1 MNKRMKRIVLLGV
14 CLAPFIGFVSTT
26 NAIKGL
32 AAPPALYFD
41 LNAKARD
48 WQSYSHA
55 ALSGPAAARAV
66 ADTLAPSR
74 ESICL
79 TARLEE
85 TDGIVTGAAGK
96 GATSAALASAC
107 AAMTAIDATLQDAAQ
122 RNDERRTQAAQVAE
136 TLLDIPERDDLG
148 IFERQKAFDDALAP
162 LKDALADA
170 RNEKLRETVR
180 AQTAI
185 LAASVATLETQEG
198 AFGDTQRAAV
208 AALKSQ
214 LQDVQGTLNG
224 FLDEIAQDADVDP
237 PAPLLSSGEA
247 IAQWW
252 PRLLPQILAAV
263 GVDLAILWVA
273 GFLAVSRA
281 SIRDMKDALEK
292 PRPRSITIKA
302 ANSNLKT

>member
-1 MNKRMKRIVLLGV
+1 MSKKIKRIILLGV
-14 CLAPFIGFVSTT
+14 SLAPFVGLISTV
-26 NAIKGL
+26 NAVKGL
-32 AAPPALYFD
+32 STAPALYFD
-41 LNAKARD
+41 MNAKARD

-55 ALSGPAAARAV
+55 ALAGPAAAQAV

-107 AAMTAIDATLQDAAQ
+107 AAITAIDATLQDAAQ
-122 RNDERRTQAAQVAE
+122 RNDERRTDAAKVAG

-148 IFERQKAFDDALAP
+148 IFERQRAFDEALAP

-198 AFGDTQRAAV
+198 EFGERQRAAV
-208 AALKSQ
+208 AALKTQ
-214 LQDVQGTLNG
+214 MQDVQGTLNG
-224 FLDEIAQDADVDP
+224 FLDEIAQAPEIDP

-263 GVDLAILWVA
+263 GVDLAILWMA

-281 SIRDMKDALEK
+281 SIKDMKAALNT
-292 PRPRSITIKA
+292 RPRSTA
-302 ANSNLKT
+302 PHSNTKT